1 MSPVFRKP
9 PAKKPVVKK
18 PVAKKPVVKRPGT
31 TTAARKDAGLMPPV
45 AKKPL
50 PKPAPKPFPKAPPAA
65 KPGMAKPPMP
75 RPGQPAKPPI
85 GVPPYVAR
93 EATGHI
99 PMLRTGLE
107 GKTNQDIINVIY
119 KAAEELKI
127 PGWTL
132 LAKLKLEHLVDAR
145 TAPYSGPTL
154 ASLPDLTNDQK
165 AVILKV
171 LASYVPPKK

>member
-1 MSPVFRKP
+1 MSPVSRKP

-18 PVAKKPVVKRPGT
+18 PLVKKPVVKRPGT
-31 TTAARKDAGLMPPV
+31 TAARKDADLMPPV

-50 PKPAPKPFPKAPPAA
+50 PKPAPKPFPKGPAA
-65 KPGMAKPPMP
+65 ARPGMAKPPMP
-75 RPGQPAKPPI
+75 IPGQPARPPI
-85 GVPPYVAR
+85 GVPPEVSR
-93 EATGHI
+93 ETTGHI

-171 LASYVPPKK
+171 LASYVRPK